1 MKKLEKDELDAFVAQ
16 LNKQNIIDDRKNKYR
31 LAKYDAA
38 VFDENER
45 PLIKFYPD
53 YLKGVRDTMIALGYD
68 ECWVNDT
75 FRKAL
80 EKSLI

>member
-16 LNKQNIIDDRKNKYR
+16 LNKQNVIDDRKNKYR

-38 VFDENER
+38 VFDEDER

-68 ECWVNDT
+68 EGWVNDT